1 MNEIRSAV
9 SVLLGNWRRIGS
21 YSIKIL
27 KRLIICYFIQN
38 AKKWRSLFSQVSPE
52 YIPQVSEQ
60 KFFQNSTKKKEKKM
74 KKEKKRKKFISSQKQ
89 TMIGP
94 GSTLDHAWKFP
105 SNFEILF

>member
-1 MNEIRSAV
+1 MQRSDV
-9 SVLLGNWRRIGS
+9 RYFHKYPLSTFRKFQSKNS
-21 YSIKIL
+21 FKI
-27 KRLIICYFIQN
+27 Q
-38 AKKWRSLFSQVSPE
+38 Q
-52 YIPQVSEQ
+52 
-60 KFFQNSTKKKEKKM
+60 KKKEKKM